1 MTFKIKYLGS
11 EKEKRDRFQVE
22 FNFEERKM
30 FLEMQLFLNQVKDAT
45 ALKQWAFFG
54 WLTKSNKWQSERYFR
69 EKLLINERNNK
80 RLGVDVKTELE
91 NKFQLKIE
99 ELGWKL

>member
-1 MTFKIKYLGS
+1 MTFKVQYLGS
-11 EKEKRDRFQVE
+11 KKEERDRFQVE
-22 FNFEERKM
+22 FNLEERKM
-30 FLEMQLFLNQVKDAT
+30 FHEMQLFLNQVKDST
-45 ALKQWAFFG
+45 ALKQWAFYG
-54 WLTKSNKWQSERYFR
+54 WLSKSNHWDAECYFR

-80 RLGVDVKTELE
+80 RLGINVKGELE